1 MGTTWTDRLPPARE
15 TLVVRP
21 QFLPLLRL
29 SLVENRGLSPFFRSP
44 PFFGPPFFDYP
55 GGTRTR

>member
-1 MGTTWTDRLPPARE
+1 VDRPLTPARE

-29 SLVENRGLSPFFRSP
+29 SLVENRGLSPFFYAARLDT
-44 PFFGPPFFDYP
+44 GLAAHDYP
-55 GGTRTR
+55 GGIHTR